1 MKKRNNKLLY
11 FVTVCMVMIIAF
23 FVNVATPKAIMHDF
37 TNYYGVTITNEQYM
51 RLLNLG
57 FDYDQIY
64 YMTEDIFNENK
75 DLVGTL
81 VSREQRYYKTVY
93 PTYGNSYTVEVTADE
108 YYNHENGDELLGS
121 ITTNYKTLISSIS
134 SVGSLYRF
142 NSTLS
147 WNNIPSVKSYDVQAI
162 GFTGPVHIDSAF
174 TFYYTYANSSGV
186 STTSYDYFTKQYFST
201 GGSTTFK
208 LPSSFIGLTSTM
220 YFNVAKDSG
229 AGTITSLHMCADYA
243 HATTTVTGNQAAS
256 HSVTVGG
263 ISFGSSVENKF
274 DSMPCADSYLAVNW

>member
-1 MKKRNNKLLY
+1 MKKRNNKLFS

-23 FVNVATPKAIMHDF
+23 SVNVATPKAIMHEF

-121 ITTNYKTLISSIS
+121 SITTYKTLLSSIS
-134 SVGSLYRF
+134 AVGSYYRF

-147 WNNIPSVKSYDVQAI
+147 WNNIPNVKSYDVQAI
-162 GFTGPVHIDSAF
+162 GYTGLIHIDSTI
-174 TFYYTYANSSGV
+174 TFYYTYTNSSGA
-186 STTSYDYFTKQYFST
+186 STTSYDYFNKQYLST
-201 GGSTTFK
+201 GGSTSFK

-243 HATTTVTGNQAAS
+243 HATTTVTGAQAAS

-263 ISFGSSVENKF
+263 INFSSSVENKF
-274 DSMPCADSYLAVNW
+274 DSMPCAESYLAVNW